1 MNQGRHPKPGEG
13 SPWRPVTS
21 TTTSR
26 SNPPYDRPIDELAP
40 MVGPYGTL
48 RALVSAPQSA
58 RGLTIGNLAPA
69 SALEGLSRHGLAPD
83 APATPAIDDLLL
95 EASGA
100 DDHRASLLSLRC
112 RASHPIEQQLLSL
125 HARWGTSHRL
135 DLLEMASRVLDDD
148 GRLLPWAPP
157 AATEP
162 RRHEPFSLRVLRE
175 WRPAVANLDRW
186 CRVRVQSDPGLRQ
199 LLLSHGLLLIG
210 PWALLASASRTR
222 VEQAWHAYGQGAL
235 TAAAAIALHTT
246 YLPLYRQAKELHRQQ
261 WGRSRGW
268 VPDQAFLEE
277 LRPDARP
284 ANTLEQLQAIA
295 AALRRYGLEGPPPEA
310 PLTSGADDDERAS
323 ADDLIGLAA
332 LIDPA
337 LRRACQRH
345 RATLLQGAG
354 KNASLLRC
362 LWKAY
367 GDGLSQRASA
377 ERCGC
382 SQAMVSRRLQ
392 LQRHATAVA
401 TAAAVELG
409 RHPAFTGRLH
419 SAEASERL
427 LAALVGHL
435 LAPHPDDP
443 HPRLARWLLSDSP
456 PTEES

>member
-1 MNQGRHPKPGEG
+1 
-13 SPWRPVTS
+13 
-21 TTTSR
+21 
-26 SNPPYDRPIDELAP
+26 
-40 MVGPYGTL
+40 MVGPYGML

-58 RGLTIGNLAPA
+58 RGLTIGNLAPP
-69 SALEGLSRHGLAPD
+69 SAVEGLSRHGLAPD
-83 APATPAIDDLLL
+83 APATSAIDNLLL

-100 DDHRASLLSLRC
+100 GDHRASLLSLRC

-125 HARWGTSHRL
+125 HARWGASHRL

-157 AATEP
+157 TATEP

-175 WRPAVANLDRW
+175 WRPAVASLDRW

-235 TAAAAIALHTT
+235 TAAAASALHTT
-246 YLPLYRQAKELHRQQ
+246 YLPLYRQAKETHRQQ

-268 VPDQAFLEE
+268 VPDQAFLEQ
-277 LRPDARP
+277 LRPGARP
-284 ANTLEQLQAIA
+284 GDTLEQLQAIA

-310 PLTSGADDDERAS
+310 TLAAAADDDGSHGADDLTA
-323 ADDLIGLAA
+323 LAA
-332 LIDPA
+332 LLDPA

-345 RATLLQGAG
+345 RATLLQAAG
-354 KNASLLRC
+354 KDASLLRC

-409 RHPAFTGRLH
+409 RHPAFTGRLR

-427 LAALVGHL
+427 VAALVGHL
-435 LAPHPDDP
+435 LAPHPEDP

-456 PTEES
+456 PAEES

>member
-1 MNQGRHPKPGEG
+1 
-13 SPWRPVTS
+13 
-21 TTTSR
+21 
-26 SNPPYDRPIDELAP
+26 

-58 RGLTIGNLAPA
+58 RGLTIGNLAPPC
-69 SALEGLSRHGLAPD
+69 ALEGLSRHGLAPD
-83 APATPAIDDLLL
+83 APATSAIDDLLL
-95 EASGA
+95 KAGGT

-112 RASHPIEQQLLSL
+112 RASHPIEQQLLNL
-125 HARWGTSHRL
+125 HARWGASHRL

-157 AATEP
+157 TATEP

-175 WRPAVANLDRW
+175 WRPTVASLDRW

-235 TAAAAIALHTT
+235 TAAAAIALHTA
-246 YLPLYRQAKELHRQQ
+246 YLPLYRQAKEAHRQQ

-277 LRPDARP
+277 LRPGARP
-284 ANTLEQLQAIA
+284 GDALEQLQAIA
-295 AALRRYGLEGPPPEA
+295 AALRRYGLEGPPPEG
-310 PLTSGADDDERAS
+310 PLVSGADDDRPGT
-323 ADDLIGLAA
+323 DDLSALAA

-337 LRRACQRH
+337 LRRACQGH
-345 RATLLQGAG
+345 RATLLQAAG
-354 KNASLLRC
+354 KDASLLRC

-377 ERCGC
+377 EHCGC

-401 TAAAVELG
+401 TAAALELG
-409 RHPAFTGRLH
+409 RHPAFSGRLR
-419 SAEASERL
+419 SAETSERL
-427 LAALVGHL
+427 VAALVGHL
-435 LAPHPDDP
+435 LAPQPDDP
-443 HPRLARWLLSDSP
+443 RPRLARWLELDVP
-456 PTEES
+456 PAAGP